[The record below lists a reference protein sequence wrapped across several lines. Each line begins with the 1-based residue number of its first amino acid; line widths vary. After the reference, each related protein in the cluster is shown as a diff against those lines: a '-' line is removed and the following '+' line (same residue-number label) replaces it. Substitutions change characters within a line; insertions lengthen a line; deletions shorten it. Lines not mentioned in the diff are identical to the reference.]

1 MCIIFFYRHKYTTWN
16 LLRFHVAS
24 TRLND
29 LDAKKTS
36 IGYISISQLYVTI
49 ERKNKYSIDF

>member
-1 MCIIFFYRHKYTTWN
+1 MEPSPG
-16 LLRFHVAS
+16 FHVAS

-29 LDAKKTS
+29 LDVKKTS

-49 ERKNKYSIDF
+49 ETKNKYSIDF